1 MAVVVVPVL
10 VLVPDAIGLFIITL
24 VAFKLHQ
31 VQVNIIIFRF
41 RLGTDYNS
49 RDQHQQ
55 NVKVLRSITGIG
67 RVLFYCR
74 TII

>member
-49 RDQHQQ
+49 RDQKVRVVFIHP
-55 NVKVLRSITGIG
+55 VKWPGQ
-67 RVLFYCR
+67 
-74 TII
+74 